1 MMEEKIEM
9 EKDNVK
15 KFIDENMV
23 EDYIAAGWVKA
34 KAKVNKLKDNVEELK
49 VKNFKKSILSH
60 KE

>member
-1 MMEEKIEM
+1 MIEGKVEM
-9 EKDNVK
+9 EKDSIK

-34 KAKVNKLKDNVEELK
+34 KTKVNILKDNNKELK
-49 VKNFKKSILSH
+49 SKSFKKSLLSH